1 MPSMLLVLLL
11 RAGLLPRVLMYVL
24 SIQVLKHSKN
34 QDSFQKLMEE
44 LEKEGSQRQRYLGST
59 EAPASAQRSTDCGN
73 QWKRVRCWILLL
85 MTAWRSRYFYKKAS
99 SCLKES
105 GCREHNGAKGKEVLM
120 KLESKYDEGRVL

>member
-1 MPSMLLVLLL
+1 MSRAWAPLKKKRPTHVTMAKIGVCSVPSMLLVLLL

-24 SIQVLKHSKN
+24 SIQILKHSKN

-85 MTAWRSRYFYKKAS
+85 MTAWCSR
-99 SCLKES
+99 
-105 GCREHNGAKGKEVLM
+105 
-120 KLESKYDEGRVL
+120 